1 MRIFGSNIGIST
13 GDSAS
18 LASGSISLNTPIPGI
33 TFLYSDGAYAGGIST
48 GSLASID
55 TVLTSTS
62 PEGPTAELVFS
73 LKQSSNRSNSGSVL
87 MRLSHSGSNDDPRV
101 GVGFA
106 LDEPI
111 LTPFDVKS
119 KQNSPEGTEVF
130 LRSSRT
136 DRGADIGDSAGSI
149 TFLIDSGSFN
159 TGSKEQFSISG
170 SIAKINSE
178 VTTVDNDGV
187 TGHLKFDFWKGSSP
201 TSPNIGGNL
210 WRMGYGADPSIPG
223 AFGSTTSGSI
233 NIVKSSTLSSPVPSI
248 TFTQTHIPDAEIKIF
263 NHHNTIPTKN
273 ATYVA
278 GFSTSD
284 SKGAII
290 EYILHNGT
298 TGSRV
303 GELYL
308 VFDGINTPLVTDIA
322 APGIGTGGTPTF
334 SVNGTTTVGLL
345 VTNGQDYTFK
355 GLIKEF

>member
-1 MRIFGSNIGIST
+1 MRIFGDNIGIAT
-13 GDSAS
+13 GDSSS

-33 TFLYSDGAYAGGIST
+33 TFLYSDGAYGNLFST

-55 TVLTSTS
+55 TVITSTS
-62 PEGPTAELVFS
+62 PEGPSGELVFS
-73 LKQSSNRSNSGSVL
+73 LKQSSNPSNSGSVL
-87 MRLSHSGSNDDPRV
+87 MRLSHSGSNNDPRV
-101 GVGFA
+101 GVGFE
-106 LDEPI
+106 LNEPI

-119 KQNSPEGTEVF
+119 KQNSTEGTEIF

-170 SIAKINSE
+170 SIAKIDSE
-178 VTTVDNDGV
+178 VTSISDSGV
-187 TGHLKFDFWKGSSP
+187 AGHLKFDFWRDSS
-201 TSPNIGGNL
+201 SQGNL

-233 NIVKSSTLSSPVPSI
+233 NIVKNSTLSSPVPSI
-248 TFTQTHIPDAEIKIF
+248 TFTQTLISDAKIKIC
-263 NHHNTIPTKN
+263 NHFSTISSN
-273 ATYVA
+273 SATYVA
-278 GFSTSD
+278 SFDTSE

-290 EYILHNGT
+290 EYILYNGT

-303 GELYL
+303 GQLYL
-308 VFDGINTPLVTDIA
+308 VFDGTNTPLVTDIG
-322 APGIGTGGTPTF
+322 APGIGTGNTPTF
-334 SVNGTTTVGLL
+334 SVNGTSTVGLL
-345 VTNGQDYTFK
+345 VTNGSGYTFK